1 MTIGLITFIVIVILV
16 NIMMLIQLRSNQ
28 IRAQKTSKVLVDQI
42 EHILDDNDIEE
53 AKLKEELKDE
63 YVAKAKAIAYFL
75 NNDSEK
81 INNAKEIEKIC
92 NLIKVDEINI
102 FNENGVIYAGNV
114 EEYYGVSFDSG
125 EQIGYFKPM
134 LENKTLTMCQDL
146 TENTVKFKLMMYAI
160 VWDESG
166 KNMIQVGI
174 EPIRLIEELK
184 KNEISEVVNKMP
196 SYEGLEILVADKKT
210 LQIIGATSADFIN
223 DNLKEIGIDIEGKN
237 LSKDYNFNCQINSVP
252 SYCTAHEHEDGII
265 VVVNDRRVVNRNII
279 ITIGVVAIYLAIAFV
294 VLNIIVGKMSK
305 SVLEANKTA
314 TTDKLTGL
322 LNRRGYENTV
332 IGIADI
338 RQNWIYADIDVNGLK
353 GVNDNLGH
361 EAGDEMIKGMADCMV
376 KALGQKAE
384 LFRNGGDEFV
394 AILFIQ
400 PEELPA
406 VKENFEKTISEWS
419 GKLVKSLSASV
430 GYVSRSEFPDK
441 SIEEIAK
448 IADERM
454 YADKEAYYK
463 RTGIERRK

>member
-1 MTIGLITFIVIVILV
+1 MGHKKNIRYARKKQMTIGLITFIVIVILV

-28 IRAQKTSKVLVDQI
+28 IRTQKTSKVLVDQI

-134 LENKTLTMCQDL
+134 LKNKTLTMCQDL

-174 EPIRLIEELK
+174 EPIRLIDELK

-196 SYEGLEILVADKKT
+196 SYEGLEILVAD
-210 LQIIGATSADFIN
+210 
-223 DNLKEIGIDIEGKN
+223 
-237 LSKDYNFNCQINSVP
+237 
-252 SYCTAHEHEDGII
+252 
-265 VVVNDRRVVNRNII
+265 
-279 ITIGVVAIYLAIAFV
+279 
-294 VLNIIVGKMSK
+294 
-305 SVLEANKTA
+305 
-314 TTDKLTGL
+314 
-322 LNRRGYENTV
+322 
-332 IGIADI
+332 
-338 RQNWIYADIDVNGLK
+338 
-353 GVNDNLGH
+353 
-361 EAGDEMIKGMADCMV
+361 
-376 KALGQKAE
+376 
-384 LFRNGGDEFV
+384 
-394 AILFIQ
+394 
-400 PEELPA
+400 
-406 VKENFEKTISEWS
+406 
-419 GKLVKSLSASV
+419 
-430 GYVSRSEFPDK
+430 
-441 SIEEIAK
+441 
-448 IADERM
+448 
-454 YADKEAYYK
+454 
-463 RTGIERRK
+463 

>member
-1 MTIGLITFIVIVILV
+1 MTVGLITFIVIVILV

-196 SYEGLEILVADKKT
+196 SYEGLEILVADKKNFT
-210 LQIIGATSADFIN
+210 
-223 DNLKEIGIDIEGKN
+223 DN
-237 LSKDYNFNCQINSVP
+237 
-252 SYCTAHEHEDGII
+252 
-265 VVVNDRRVVNRNII
+265 
-279 ITIGVVAIYLAIAFV
+279 
-294 VLNIIVGKMSK
+294 
-305 SVLEANKTA
+305 
-314 TTDKLTGL
+314 
-322 LNRRGYENTV
+322 RGY
-332 IGIADI
+332 
-338 RQNWIYADIDVNGLK
+338 
-353 GVNDNLGH
+353 
-361 EAGDEMIKGMADCMV
+361 
-376 KALGQKAE
+376 
-384 LFRNGGDEFV
+384 
-394 AILFIQ
+394 
-400 PEELPA
+400 
-406 VKENFEKTISEWS
+406 IS
-419 GKLVKSLSASV
+419 
-430 GYVSRSEFPDK
+430 
-441 SIEEIAK
+441 
-448 IADERM
+448 
-454 YADKEAYYK
+454 
-463 RTGIERRK
+463 

>member
-1 MTIGLITFIVIVILV
+1 M
-16 NIMMLIQLRSNQ
+16 
-28 IRAQKTSKVLVDQI
+28 VDQI

-81 INNAKEIEKIC
+81 INNVNEIEKIC
-92 NLIKVDEINI
+92 NLINVDEINI

-210 LQIIGATSADFIN
+210 LQVI
-223 DNLKEIGIDIEGKN
+223 LW
-237 LSKDYNFNCQINSVP
+237 L
-252 SYCTAHEHEDGII
+252 
-265 VVVNDRRVVNRNII
+265 
-279 ITIGVVAIYLAIAFV
+279 
-294 VLNIIVGKMSK
+294 
-305 SVLEANKTA
+305 
-314 TTDKLTGL
+314 LT
-322 LNRRGYENTV
+322 
-332 IGIADI
+332 
-338 RQNWIYADIDVNGLK
+338 IDVL
-353 GVNDNLGH
+353 
-361 EAGDEMIKGMADCMV
+361 
-376 KALGQKAE
+376 
-384 LFRNGGDEFV
+384 
-394 AILFIQ
+394 
-400 PEELPA
+400 
-406 VKENFEKTISEWS
+406 
-419 GKLVKSLSASV
+419 
-430 GYVSRSEFPDK
+430 
-441 SIEEIAK
+441 
-448 IADERM
+448 
-454 YADKEAYYK
+454 
-463 RTGIERRK
+463 